1 MLFGALVIVDS
12 VKPARDARGWLAAAG
27 LLAMLAVLGA
37 ADVLAAP
44 GAIYQRIGAGGALE
58 LSNIPIGDG
67 YTLLLAAP
75 APVVE
80 RPAPPAAAPV
90 AAAVPA
96 EAAAPVPM
104 AGLDPNQLLEA
115 APPAA
120 GVRAEPAAAP
130 VAPAAAAPVPMAP
143 VASNTPS
150 ATTLAARLA
159 RYRDFTVS
167 RSTDMASP

>member
-12 VKPARDARGWLAAAG
+12 AKPARDARGWLAAVG
-27 LLAMLAVLGA
+27 VLALLAVLGA
-37 ADVLAAP
+37 ADVRAAP
-44 GAIYQRIGAGGALE
+44 GAIYQRIGTGGALE
-58 LSNIPIGDG
+58 LSNIPTGEG

-75 APVVE
+75 VPIAE
-80 RPAPPAAAPV
+80 RPAPPASAPV

-96 EAAAPVPM
+96 DEAAPAPM

-120 GVRAEPAAAP
+120 GVIADPAAAP
-130 VAPAAAAPVPMAP
+130 VALAVAPPVPTAAA
-143 VASNTPS
+143 NTPS
-150 ATTLAARLA
+150 ATALAARLA